1 MLPIDIYLIKQSR
14 SWSDHPA
21 CEISTV
27 EIVIRYSSPNYSQAY
42 SGISREMSALG
53 VPLEQQPPILEKLFQ
68 VVQAAVPERRIIVVI
83 ADVTVRLLGSFDEHH
98 DDTDIGRL
106 TRAFPIAIR
115 LDYPDST
122 SELYALS
129 EVDYHGVD
137 DRVTWE
143 SFETHRVRFVSATTS
158 SIMSLQKV
166 RIDSLEED
174 TIKQNPSC
182 AICINDFAEGGVDQ
196 LITLLPC
203 AHHYHLDC
211 IVPWLKTSHLC
222 PLCRYP
228 MPTVEEAES
237 SNPSNP

>member
-1 MLPIDIYLIKQSR
+1 
-14 SWSDHPA
+14 
-21 CEISTV
+21 
-27 EIVIRYSSPNYSQAY
+27 
-42 SGISREMSALG
+42 MSALG

-83 ADVTVRLLGSFDEHH
+83 ADVAVRLLGSFDEHH
-98 DDTDIGRL
+98 DDTDISRL
-106 TRAFPIAIR
+106 TREYPIAIQ
-115 LDYPDST
+115 LHFTDGT

-143 SFETHRVRFVSATTS
+143 SFETHRVRFVPATTS
-158 SIMSLQKV
+158 SIVSLQKV

-237 SNPSNP
+237 SNP

>member
-1 MLPIDIYLIKQSR
+1 
-14 SWSDHPA
+14 
-21 CEISTV
+21 
-27 EIVIRYSSPNYSQAY
+27 
-42 SGISREMSALG
+42 MSALG
-53 VPLEQQPPILEKLFQ
+53 VPLGQQPPILEKLFQ

-98 DDTDIGRL
+98 DHTDISRL
-106 TRAFPIAIR
+106 TRECPITFQLEFTNGTIE
-115 LDYPDST
+115 S
-122 SELYALS
+122 YALS

-143 SFETHRVRFVSATTS
+143 SFETHRVRFVPATTS

-166 RIDSLEED
+166 RTDSLEEE

-182 AICINDFAEGGVDQ
+182 AICINDFTEAGVDQ

-237 SNPSNP
+237 SNLSNP